1 MAKDNPILPT
11 PAGRK
16 QVVVVGGGGR
26 KRVGEEKRLRV
37 PAGSWHREG
46 QEAALG
52 ETQSLAAQPGAI
64 PLCVQRCR
72 QVSAAPALPHNVS
85 TFRSDSPGPAPGS
98 LSGWSSGA
106 ETQRSG
112 LP

>member
-37 PAGSWHREG
+37 PPGSWHREG

-64 PLCVQRCR
+64 P
-72 QVSAAPALPHNVS
+72 
-85 TFRSDSPGPAPGS
+85 
-98 LSGWSSGA
+98 
-106 ETQRSG
+106 
-112 LP
+112 